1 MIKIFDYF
9 KSFFDY
15 KKRVKYFIERNPSMG
30 FYYSRDGKIGD
41 AYGPMNAYR
50 YMSEKDFYLLWKD
63 SIDYEWRSRT
73 KQRSK
78 GTEKR

>member
-1 MIKIFDYF
+1 MMEFFDYF

-41 AYGPMNAYR
+41 AYGPMGPGRYR
-50 YMSEKDFYLLWKD
+50 TEYQFYKEWRDTIDNEWRLRTTEGSKGSEK
-63 SIDYEWRSRT
+63 
-73 KQRSK
+73 
-78 GTEKR
+78 